1 MYFKENMDDNLNDQ
15 SLYKLCS
22 HIDTI
27 KSLKDTFSYI
37 LTQELCKFE
46 MCRFQIPVASDEVKK

>member
-1 MYFKENMDDNLNDQ
+1 MDDNLNDQ

-22 HIDTI
+22 HMDTI